1 MAPNLPNPKIVMTP
15 PTQPGAATS
24 TNPRRPPAHRSVS
37 LRHSQSRKSPKE
49 SDTSSDNSAPG
60 ATDGKKTNSSG
71 SKNSNGSPSSLQPLG
86 RDSSGE
92 SSNAEQ
98 WFQKSNNDVHGNS
111 ASFADNDPPFFMR
124 NSSSS
129 ETPPEAHAQHMRNL
143 LNPNDGSHS
152 LPLQTGLLHL
162 GTDGSSTEDFRSVI
176 DDLTIEN
183 KTLKRRLKKYE
194 KLHDAHLKD
203 EKLFEVRIHGLP
215 PHKKREL
222 EETLRKFASSLGAGG
237 FPAAGYEAV
246 VPTLNAQKT
255 ASSQTQASD
264 SAYASLSASGQGS
277 SAQSGAESRHKQMGS
292 TPALRKQNI
301 HTYLNHITEG
311 LLPQATPTNMSER
324 AKKKLV
330 VRRLEQIF
338 AGKGA
343 VAGLH
348 SHPMQQQEVS
358 QSAARADRAANEEQG
373 LLARQEGTREARIMV
388 RDGKGATADKTDAST
403 DTSSTSDKNTK
414 RKASRPAPPTLP
426 SGDSEQRPTRP
437 LDLDP
442 HRAQVPT
449 ENIRYMR
456 HLGFSPPNPETEE
469 AQDGHGWVYLNL
481 LINMA
486 QLHTISVTSDFVR
499 KALGEYSS
507 KFEISNDGRKVRWKG
522 GASVTH
528 TSSSGGGSSIG
539 VDTPDGQSPRK
550 RPKLV
555 HRESDRS
562 ITSGA
567 QQTGSTSRRVPDS
580 KLVYTPLFFHKDSTD
595 GDSSSEEEDDDNSSP
610 FPMPLAGD
618 SSGMTSSGRQT
629 TATKKQKKR
638 EDGPIIFY
646 NNARFCTDLSGDRKA
661 NGNANAPP
669 YTPATTEP
677 VGKPYLPSEMMASEK
692 RGPLAEASE
701 LPEPMDLGDNPI
713 PESLELSFPPRSPAY
728 SVKSEPLQPIDM
740 AVTGIGGVWPFD
752 NFAIEVESRHAR
764 LEEPQASSAVQG
776 HQSRCLPPKFARIF
790 DEAHKKRE
798 PGAVVEKKVIATK
811 RRDLIPS
818 QLPAALCYMP
828 YGEDSTGDDASDMDD
843 EMSVAPD
850 SPGAFPPA
858 TAPQP
863 VELHYATTDYEEEG
877 DDDDSEAESDSS
889 LDLLAAARQI
899 DPEAIRQQEREY
911 DAQYAERLAEEI
923 PAGSSAATA
932 GGGSGFA
939 SPNEEMSREDY
950 EKAVRA
956 SRRRQAATALTRRE
970 TSDSM
975 RALDPRESSEAKDE
989 DEEMGE
995 D

>member
-1 MAPNLPNPKIVMTP
+1 MTP
-15 PTQPGAATS
+15 PTQTGSPQPS
-24 TNPRRPPAHRSVS
+24 HPRRPPPHRSVS
-37 LRHSQSRKSPKE
+37 LRHSPQSRKSPKE
-49 SDTSSDNSAPG
+49 SDSSSDNSVPG
-60 ATDGKKTNSSG
+60 ATDGKKTNSNG
-71 SKNSNGSPSSLQPLG
+71 SKDSSGSPSSLQPPG

-98 WFQKSNNDVHGNS
+98 WFQKSNNHVHGNS

-129 ETPPEAHAQHMRNL
+129 ETPPEAQAQHSRSL
-143 LNPNDGSHS
+143 LGPHDGSHS
-152 LPLQTGLLHL
+152 LPLRTGLLHL

-222 EETLRKFASSLGAGG
+222 EETLRKFASSLGAAG
-237 FPAAGYEAV
+237 FPTAGYEGIM
-246 VPTLNAQKT
+246 PTLNTQKT

-277 SAQSGAESRHKQMGS
+277 SAQSGAESRHKPMGS
-292 TPALRKQNI
+292 TSALRKQNI
-301 HTYLNHITEG
+301 HTFLHHIPEG
-311 LLPQATPTNMSER
+311 LLPQATSTNMSER

-348 SHPMQQQEVS
+348 SHPIQQQEVS
-358 QSAARADRAANEEQG
+358 QSAARADGAASEAQG
-373 LLARQEGTREARIMV
+373 LLARQEGKREARIMF
-388 RDGKGATADKTDAST
+388 RDGTGAAADNTDSSEDTSNDNKRNNHSSGKNPSRSTATA
-403 DTSSTSDKNTK
+403 
-414 RKASRPAPPTLP
+414 LP
-426 SGDSEQRPTRP
+426 SADSEQRPTRP

-469 AQDGHGWVYLNL
+469 AQEGHGWVYLNL
-481 LINMA
+481 LINLA

-499 KALGEYSS
+499 KALTEYSS

-555 HRESDRS
+555 HRESDKS
-562 ITSGA
+562 TPSGV
-567 QQTGSTSRRVPDS
+567 QRTGSTSRRVPDS

-595 GDSSSEEEDDDNSSP
+595 ESSSSEDEDDDDSSP
-610 FPMPLAGD
+610 YPMPLGGD
-618 SSGMTSSGRQT
+618 SSGMTSSGKQT
-629 TATKKQKKR
+629 ATTKKQKKR

-669 YTPATTEP
+669 YTPATSEP
-677 VGKPYLPSEMMASEK
+677 VGKPFTSAENRASEK

-713 PESLELSFPPRSPAY
+713 PESLELNFPPNSPLSSA
-728 SVKSEPLQPIDM
+728 SSECMEHVEL
-740 AVTGIGGVWPFD
+740 AVTGIGGVRPFD

-764 LEEPQASSAVQG
+764 VDQAQACPSVLQQ
-776 HQSRCLPPKFARIF
+776 QSRLLPPRFAPIF
-790 DEAHKKRE
+790 VEARKKRK
-798 PGAVVEKKVIATK
+798 AADIVEKKVIATERK
-811 RRDLIPS
+811 DMSPS
-818 QLPAALCYMP
+818 ELPAALYYMP
-828 YGEDSTGDDASDMDD
+828 YGEDSTGDDASDLDD
-843 EMSVAPD
+843 EMSIAPE

-863 VELHYATTDYEEEG
+863 VELHYASSEYEE
-877 DDDDSEAESDSS
+877 DDDSEAESDSS
-889 LDLLAAARQI
+889 LDLLAAARAL

-939 SPNEEMSREDY
+939 SPTEEMSLFY
-950 EKAVRA
+950 Q
-956 SRRRQAATALTRRE
+956 RRYSPDQHPDSELHVSFAPMPFAPSPFFRCLAQIRQE
-970 TSDSM
+970 
-975 RALDPRESSEAKDE
+975 P
-989 DEEMGE
+989 
-995 D
+995 

>member
-1 MAPNLPNPKIVMTP
+1 MPPTLPNPKIVMTP
-15 PTQPGAATS
+15 PTQAGSPKPS
-24 TNPRRPPAHRSVS
+24 HPRRPPPHRSVS
-37 LRHSQSRKSPKE
+37 LRHSPQSRKSPKE
-49 SDTSSDNSAPG
+49 SDSSSDNSAKSAPG
-60 ATDGKKTNSSG
+60 ATDGRKTNSSG
-71 SKNSNGSPSSLQPLG
+71 SKNSDGSPSSLQPLG

-98 WFQKSNNDVHGNS
+98 WFQKSNNDVHDNI

-129 ETPPEAHAQHMRNL
+129 ETPPEAQAQHSRGL
-143 LNPNDGSHS
+143 LGPHDASHS
-152 LPLQTGLLHL
+152 LPLRTGLLRL

-222 EETLRKFASSLGAGG
+222 EETLRKFAVSLGAGG
-237 FPAAGYEAV
+237 FPAASYEGIMPALH
-246 VPTLNAQKT
+246 TQKT

-277 SAQSGAESRHKQMGS
+277 SAQSSTESRHKPMAS
-292 TPALRKQNI
+292 TSTLRKQNI
-301 HTYLNHITEG
+301 HTYLHHIPEG
-311 LLPQATPTNMSER
+311 LLPQATAANMSER

-330 VRRLEQIF
+330 VRRLEQLF

-343 VAGLH
+343 AAGMH
-348 SHPMQQQEVS
+348 SQHIQQQEVS
-358 QSAARADRAANEEQG
+358 QSAARADRAASEAQG
-373 LLARQEGTREARIMV
+373 LLARQEGKREARIMI
-388 RDGKGATADKTDAST
+388 REGKAAAADNTDSSEDMST
-403 DTSSTSDKNTK
+403 HNKKHNHSSGKQPSRSTTTKLTS
-414 RKASRPAPPTLP
+414 A
-426 SGDSEQRPTRP
+426 DSEQRPTRP

-456 HLGFSPPNPETEE
+456 HLGFSPPNPEMEE
-469 AQDGHGWVYLNL
+469 AQEGHGWVYLNL
-481 LINMA
+481 LINLA

-499 KALGEYSS
+499 KALTEYSS

-539 VDTPDGQSPRK
+539 IDTPDGQSPRK
-550 RPKLV
+550 RPKLA
-555 HRESDRS
+555 HREGDKS
-562 ITSGA
+562 TPPGV
-567 QQTGSTSRRVPDS
+567 QQAGSTSRRIPDS

-595 GDSSSEEEDDDNSSP
+595 ESSSSEDEDDDDSSP

-618 SSGMTSSGRQT
+618 SSGMTSS
-629 TATKKQKKR
+629 
-638 EDGPIIFY
+638 
-646 NNARFCTDLSGDRKA
+646 DLSGDRKA

-669 YTPATTEP
+669 YTPATSEP
-677 VGKPYLPSEMMASEK
+677 VGKPFSSAETRAFEK

-713 PESLELSFPPRSPAY
+713 PESLELNFPPSSPLSSA
-728 SVKSEPLQPIDM
+728 KNEGMEPIDL
-740 AVTGIGGVWPFD
+740 AVTGIGGVRPYD
-752 NFAIEVESRHAR
+752 NFAIEVESCHAR
-764 LEEPQASSAVQG
+764 VDQAQASPSVLQKW
-776 HQSRCLPPKFARIF
+776 SRRLPPRFAPIF
-790 DEAHKKRE
+790 DEARKRRKA
-798 PGAVVEKKVIATK
+798 GGVVVKKVIATERK
-811 RRDLIPS
+811 DLNPS
-818 QLPAALCYMP
+818 ELPAALYYMA
-828 YGEDSTGDDASDMDD
+828 YGEDSTGDDASDLDD
-843 EMSVAPD
+843 EMSTAPE

-863 VELHYATTDYEEEG
+863 VELHYATSEYEE
-877 DDDDSEAESDSS
+877 DDGSEAESDSS
-889 LDLLAAARQI
+889 LDLLAAARAL

-939 SPNEEMSREDY
+939 SPKEDMSLEDY
-950 EKAVRA
+950 EKAVRET
-956 SRRRQAATALTRRE
+956 RRRQAAAGILTRQE

-975 RALDPRESSEAKDE
+975 RAVDPREPLEEEDE